1 MLLYMKVNLATKSK
15 TLYETLGVAPNATH
29 NEIKSAYYELTLQYH
44 PDKNKSESAK
54 AMFHEISNAYNILSK
69 YETRMQYDRSLKIKQ
84 HDLYHPT
91 QEKDKSTKVKKRRP
105 KNVINTSHASR
116 QNIYNFD
123 TWLDEHYSYTFKES
137 MKIKAKRMQS
147 KPSEESYF
155 EVITVTCSMTLSLI
169 YLIYKKYTKAKK
181 SQPKDD

>member
-105 KNVINTSHASR
+105 KN
-116 QNIYNFD
+116 
-123 TWLDEHYSYTFKES
+123 ES